1 MTIEDDHVPTKSA
14 PPEPPLRRRRRPSW
28 TESAGSLVFAAS
40 IAIAAVVGL
49 SAVGVHF
56 LRDNTATSPGPQTV
70 TVTPSHK
77 SPSLNDGPDG
87 TFLKALAAYGIVDN
101 GTEAVR
107 QRFMEFG
114 HHTCF
119 SLLPPTPQ
127 PLESVVDDILAAEN
141 KDVANGNPWSPK
153 LSRDD
158 TENLTQA
165 AIHIYCPDA
174 QQ

>member
-1 MTIEDDHVPTKSA
+1 MTIEDNDVPTESV
-14 PPEPPLRRRRRPSW
+14 PPQRPRRRRPSR

-49 SAVGVHF
+49 SAVGVYF
-56 LRDNTATSPGPQTV
+56 LRDKTATSPGPQTV

-77 SPSLNDGPDG
+77 TPSLSDGPDG
-87 TFLKALAAYGIVDN
+87 AFLTALAAYGIVDN

-127 PLESVVDDILAAEN
+127 PLESVVDNIMAAEN
-141 KDVANGNPWSPK
+141 KDVADGNSWSPK
-153 LSRDD
+153 FSRDD

-165 AIHIYCPDA
+165 AIHAYCPDA

>member
-1 MTIEDDHVPTKSA
+1 MTIEDNQVPTESA
-14 PPEPPLRRRRRPSW
+14 PPPRPRRRRPSW

-40 IAIAAVVGL
+40 IAIAAVLGL
-49 SAVGVHF
+49 SAIGAYF
-56 LRDNTATSPGPQTV
+56 LRDKTATSSGPQTV

-77 SPSLNDGPDG
+77 TPSLSDGPDG
-87 TFLKALAAYGIVDN
+87 EFLTALASYGIVDN
-101 GTEAVR
+101 GTEAIQ

-127 PLESVVDDILAAEN
+127 PLETIVDNIMAAEN
-141 KDVANGNPWSPK
+141 KDVADGNPWSPK
-153 LSRDD
+153 FTRAD

-165 AIHIYCPDA
+165 AIRTYCPEA
-174 QQ
+174 QK